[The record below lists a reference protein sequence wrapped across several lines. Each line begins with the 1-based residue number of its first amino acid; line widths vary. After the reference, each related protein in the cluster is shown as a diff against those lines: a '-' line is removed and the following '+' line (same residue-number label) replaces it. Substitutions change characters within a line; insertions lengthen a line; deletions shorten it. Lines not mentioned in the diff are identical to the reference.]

1 MTATPIHP
9 AASLTRPRA
18 VVTGLLGV
26 GSALAVGDLV
36 AGLVAPASSPFLTV
50 GDQFVRLTPEWLKQF
65 AIATFG
71 TADKLALLT
80 GMALVITG
88 LGVAAGLLARR
99 RPAPGVA
106 VVVAMGVTALVT
118 TVLAPAFR
126 PVELLAPA
134 VALLVGPTVFLA
146 VHAAFTRAARDGL
159 GAAAPLSRR
168 QALSLAGGVAVVSLG
183 ATVAGR
189 LLAAAPST
197 SGPAALALPPAPPV
211 PALPPD
217 ATLPGA
223 PAWLTPTAD
232 FYRIDTAL
240 QVPRVDTA
248 SWTLRVHG
256 MVEREL
262 TLSLDQLRARRVVE
276 VPITM
281 VCVSNPVGGA
291 LISNARFTGVRLA
304 DLLAEA
310 GIGPGAQ
317 QLLST
322 SVDGF
327 TTGTPVDVVT
337 DGRDALLAF
346 GMNGEALPVEHGFPV
361 RMVVPGLY
369 GYVSGCKWITDI
381 EVTTWDAATAYWAER
396 GWAREGPVK
405 TQSRIDTPVAGA
417 SVPAGRVVVAGTS
430 WAPHVG
436 ITRVEVAVDGGT
448 WVPARLGA
456 DVGADTWRMWR
467 TEIELGPGEHTL
479 RVRATDRTGT
489 VQTEREQVSIPDG
502 ATGRHTVPVTAV

>member
-1 MTATPIHP
+1 
-9 AASLTRPRA
+9 
-18 VVTGLLGV
+18 
-26 GSALAVGDLV
+26 
-36 AGLVAPASSPFLTV
+36 
-50 GDQFVRLTPEWLKQF
+50 
-65 AIATFG
+65 
-71 TADKLALLT
+71 
-80 GMALVITG
+80 
-88 LGVAAGLLARR
+88 
-99 RPAPGVA
+99 
-106 VVVAMGVTALVT
+106 
-118 TVLAPAFR
+118 
-126 PVELLAPA
+126 
-134 VALLVGPTVFLA
+134 
-146 VHAAFTRAARDGL
+146 
-159 GAAAPLSRR
+159 AAAPLSRR
-168 QALSLAGGVAVVSLG
+168 QALSLAGGVAVGSLG

-322 SVDGF
+322 SADGF

-381 EVTTWDAATAYWAER
+381 EVTTWDAATPYWAER

-417 SVPAGRVVVAGTS
+417 SVPAGWVVVAGTS

>member
-1 MTATPIHP
+1 MTATPIRP
-9 AASLTRPRA
+9 AESLTRPRA

-88 LGVAAGLLARR
+88 LAVAAGLLARR

-118 TVLAPAFR
+118 TVSAPAFR
-126 PVELLAPA
+126 PVDLLAPA

-168 QALSLAGGVAVVSLG
+168 RALSLAGGVAVVSLG

-240 QVPRVDTA
+240 QVPRVDAA

-291 LISNARFTGVRLA
+291 LISTARFTGVRLA

-310 GIGPGAQ
+310 GVGPGAQ

-381 EVTTWDAATAYWAER
+381 EVTTWDAATPYWAER

-456 DVGADTWRMWR
+456 DVAADTWRMWR

>member
-1 MTATPIHP
+1 MRP
-9 AASLTRPRA
+9 AESLTRPRA

-88 LGVAAGLLARR
+88 LAVAAGLLARR

-118 TVLAPAFR
+118 TVSAPAFR
-126 PVELLAPA
+126 PVDLLAPA

-168 QALSLAGGVAVVSLG
+168 RALSLAGGVAVVSLG

-240 QVPRVDTA
+240 QVPRVDAA

-291 LISNARFTGVRLA
+291 LISTARFTGVRLA

-310 GIGPGAQ
+310 GVGPGAQ

-381 EVTTWDAATAYWAER
+381 EVTTWDAATPYWAER

-456 DVGADTWRMWR
+456 DVAADTWRMWR

>member
-1 MTATPIHP
+1 MTVTPTRTTG
-9 AASLTRPRA
+9 SLSRAGA

-26 GSALAVGDLV
+26 GSALAAGDLV
-36 AGLVAPASSPFLTV
+36 AGLASPASSPFLTV

-65 AIATFG
+65 AITTFG

-88 LGVAAGLLARR
+88 LAAAAGLVARR
-99 RPAPGVA
+99 RPAPGLA
-106 VVVAMGVTALVT
+106 VVVAMGVTALLT
-118 TVLAPAFR
+118 TVAAPAFR
-126 PVELLAPA
+126 PVDLTAPVA
-134 VALLVGPTVFLA
+134 ALLVGPSVFLA
-146 VHAAFTRAARDGL
+146 VHAAFVRANRPRRGTT
-159 GAAAPLSRR
+159 AAVSRR
-168 QALSLAGGVAVVSLG
+168 RALGLAGGTAVVSL
-183 ATVAGR
+183 AAAVAGR
-189 LLAAAPST
+189 LLAAGPPSA
-197 SGPAALALPPAPPV
+197 GPAALALPPAPPV
-211 PALPPD
+211 PSLPPD
-217 ATLPGA
+217 ASLPGT
-223 PAWLTPTAD
+223 PPWLTPTAD

-240 QVPRVDTA
+240 QVPRVDAA

-262 TLSLDQLRARRVVE
+262 TLSLADLRARRVVE

-281 VCVSNPVGGA
+281 VCVSNPVGGT
-291 LISNARFTGVRLA
+291 LVSNARFTGVRLA

-310 GIGPGAQ
+310 GIAPGAQ

-327 TTGTPVDVVT
+327 TTGTPVGVVT

-346 GMNGEALPVEHGFPV
+346 GMNGAALPVEHGFPV

-381 EVTTWDAATAYWAER
+381 EVTTRDAATPYWAER

-417 SVPAGRVVVAGTS
+417 SVPAGRVAVAGTS
-430 WAPHVG
+430 WAPHGG
-436 ITRVEVAVDGGT
+436 ITRVEVSVDGGP
-448 WVPARLGA
+448 WGRALLGA
-456 DVGADTWRMWR
+456 DLGADSWRMWR
-467 TEIELGPGEHTL
+467 TEIELVPGEHTL

>member
-1 MTATPIHP
+1 MTVTPARP

-18 VVTGLLGV
+18 LATGLLGV

-65 AIATFG
+65 AIAAFG

-88 LGVAAGLLARR
+88 LAAAAGLAARR
-99 RPAPGVA
+99 RPAPGLA
-106 VVVAMGVTALVT
+106 VLVAMGVVALVT
-118 TVLAPAFR
+118 TVSAPAFT
-126 PVELLAPA
+126 PVGLLAPVA
-134 VALLVGPTVFLA
+134 ALLVGPTVFLA
-146 VHAAFTRAARDGL
+146 VHAAFARAARPRRGTT
-159 GAAAPLSRR
+159 AAVSRR
-168 QALSLAGGVAVVSLG
+168 RALGLAGGAAVASLAA
-183 ATVAGR
+183 ATGGR

-197 SGPAALALPPAPPV
+197 SGPAALALPSAPPV

-217 ATLPGA
+217 ASLPGA

-240 QVPRVDTA
+240 QVPRVDAA

-381 EVTTWDAATAYWAER
+381 EVTTWDAATPYWAER